1 MSQIPAV
8 IDPRGAFVRKM
19 IEDCGIP
26 TFHIRANQKCVGVKI
41 NGKNRCLIEKN
52 SFGLLKCAIRNLGA
66 REVTDALAQYQF
78 SIVMNVGF
86 DVVALELVH
95 PRGKPADM
103 DIRESR
109 IGDHQPPWRSASSAK
124 PIMNSA
130 GRC

>member
-52 SFGLLKCAIRNLGA
+52 SFGLLKCAIPPPLDRRSGWLRQSIGHNLSAFLRRPSFVFPFAADADLFQKRLNRLFAAEEFLDRQCHVA
-66 REVTDALAQYQF
+66 RIAL
-78 SIVMNVGF
+78 
-86 DVVALELVH
+86 LVNF
-95 PRGKPADM
+95 M
-103 DIRESR
+103 TQS
-109 IGDHQPPWRSASSAK
+109 
-124 PIMNSA
+124 
-130 GRC
+130 